1 MARWV
6 VLSVLTTQL
15 IVDRHDHLI
24 QFSAGL
30 LLRYILWPTAES
42 SQIVNYVLL
51 AGILCVK

>member
-15 IVDRHDHLI
+15 IVDRRDHLI

>member
-15 IVDRHDHLI
+15 IVDRRDHLI

-30 LLRYILWPTAES
+30 LLRYILWPTPKS